1 MTASLAR
8 DGAECG
14 RILEA
19 VRMERGPVCGYTDG
33 DALYYRHIDGNA
45 IPMATRY
52 IIDIT
57 NGDALPMVTLNT
69 SMATLWIFR
78 WLHGVWIYRWRRS
91 GREREQA
98 RAKLL
103 KWP

>member
-33 DALYYRHIDGNA
+33 DALYYRHIDSNA

-52 IIDIT
+52 IID
-57 NGDALPMVTLNT
+57 
-69 SMATLWIFR
+69 
-78 WLHGVWIYRWRRS
+78 
-91 GREREQA
+91 
-98 RAKLL
+98 
-103 KWP
+103 